1 MDYYA
6 ANALGK
12 GWGFGLSTPEANG
25 LGSAAGTSIGYVD
38 TRHFHAFPETFR
50 IQWPQRMPTRAHLTL
65 WTTLAAATA
74 GLLFAGRALADLAET
89 MAPQAQHP
97 AIASDSTPSHD
108 PVAELNRKLQNGSAH
123 LTFENGSGYLRS
135 VLQALNVPIESQ
147 IAVFSKTSLQLER
160 INPSNPRTLFFNDS
174 VAVGWMGGGMIE
186 LAAHDPRQGVKFY
199 TLQQRSVTRPEFA
212 PDTTCLRCHIADA
225 SLGVPGMIVRSMYTA
240 PDGSTRL
247 IFGGSFSD
255 HRSPF
260 PERYGGWYV
269 TGDTGAAHHL
279 GNVTIMPE
287 DTPEAL
293 ASAPAI
299 HLDALPIADGL
310 YLSRYSDIAA
320 LLTFDHQMHMI
331 NLITR
336 IGWEARVVSTR
347 GAGVVL
353 EDAAAEF
360 VDYLL
365 FIDEAPLPSRMR
377 GTSGFYEAFAARG
390 PFDQRG
396 RSLRQLDLDTR
407 LLKYPCSYMIYSEAF
422 DALPAEAKAAIYKR
436 MWQVLSG
443 WGDKRYAR
451 LTPADRRAVVEILR
465 DTKKDLPDYFKS
477 VAR

>member
-1 MDYYA
+1 M
-6 ANALGK
+6 L
-12 GWGFGLSTPEANG
+12 
-25 LGSAAGTSIGYVD
+25 
-38 TRHFHAFPETFR
+38 
-50 IQWPQRMPTRAHLTL
+50 MRAHLAV
-65 WTTLAAATA
+65 WTTLAAAA
-74 GLLFAGRALADLAET
+74 SVGFAELADT
-89 MAPQAQHP
+89 RAPEANHP
-97 AIASDSTPSHD
+97 TIAYNSTPSHD
-108 PVAELNRKLQNGSAH
+108 AVAELNRKLEDGSAH
-123 LTFENGSGYLRS
+123 LTFDSGSGYLRS
-135 VLQALNVPIESQ
+135 VLQALKVPIESQ
-147 IAVFSKTSLQLER
+147 VAVFSKTSLQLER

-199 TLQQRSVTRPEFA
+199 TLQQRSVYRPGFE
-212 PDTTCLRCHIADA
+212 PDITCLRCHIADA

-247 IFGGSFSD
+247 IYGGFFSD

-269 TGDTGAAHHL
+269 TGDTGTAHHL
-279 GNVTIMPE
+279 GNVTITPE

-293 ASAPAI
+293 AATPAI
-299 HLDALPIADGL
+299 HLDALPIPAGL

-336 IGWEARVVSTR
+336 IGWEARVALNQTR
-347 GAGVVL
+347 PPTLLSLNTAAPTRSAAAVL
-353 EDAAAEF
+353 KDAAAEF

-365 FIDEAPLPSRMR
+365 FIDEAPLPSHVR
-377 GTSGFYEAFAARG
+377 GTSGFQEAFAVRG

-396 RSLRQLDLDTR
+396 RSLRQFDLNRR
-407 LLKYPCSYMIYSEAF
+407 LLKYPCSYMIYSDAF
-422 DALPAEAKAAIYKR
+422 DALPMEAKAAIYKR

-443 WGDKRYAR
+443 SAADKKYAR

-465 DTKKDLPDYFKS
+465 DTKKDLPRYFDS
-477 VAR
+477 GAPGRGFR

>member
-1 MDYYA
+1 
-6 ANALGK
+6 
-12 GWGFGLSTPEANG
+12 
-25 LGSAAGTSIGYVD
+25 
-38 TRHFHAFPETFR
+38 
-50 IQWPQRMPTRAHLTL
+50 MPTPTQGTL
-65 WTTLAAATA
+65 WTTLAVAIVV
-74 GLLFAGRALADLAET
+74 LPFAGRARADLAET

-97 AIASDSTPSHD
+97 AIAYDSTPSHD
-108 PVAELNRKLQNGSAH
+108 PVAELTRKLQNGSAH

-174 VAVGWMGGGMIE
+174 VVVGWMGGGMIE

-199 TLQQRSVTRPEFA
+199 TLRQQSEYRPGFA
-212 PDTTCLRCHIADA
+212 PDTTCLRCHISDA
-225 SLGVPGMIVRSMYTA
+225 SLGVPGMMVRSMYTA

-247 IFGGSFSD
+247 VYGGSFTD

-279 GNVTIMPE
+279 GNVTITPQ

-293 ASAPAI
+293 AAAPAI
-299 HLDALPIADGL
+299 HLDALPVAAGL

-336 IGWEARVVSTR
+336 IGWEARVASNQTR
-347 GAGVVL
+347 PPTLLSLDPAASKRSAAAML

-365 FIDEAPLPSRMR
+365 FIDEAPLPSRIR
-377 GTSGFYEAFAARG
+377 STSGFPEAFAARG

-396 RSLRQLDLDTR
+396 RSLRQIDLNKR
-407 LLKYPCSYMIYSEAF
+407 LLKYPCSYMIYSDAF
-422 DALPAEAKAAIYKR
+422 EALPVETKAAIYKR
-436 MWQVLSG
+436 IWQVLSG
-443 WGDKRYAR
+443 SAAEKKYAR
-451 LTPADRRAVVEILR
+451 LTSADRRAVAEILR
-465 DTKKDLPDYFKS
+465 DTKKDLPDYFKV
-477 VAR
+477 VAH